1 MKILELRFKNLNS
14 LYGEWVVDFSS
25 PEYISHGIFA
35 ITGPTGAGKST
46 ILDAICLALYGSTPR
61 LGKITKSSNEI
72 MSRQTGECY
81 AEVTFESQA
90 GKFRC
95 HWSQHRSRKKADGNL
110 TESKHEIADAVSGQ
124 ILESK
129 KRDVAL
135 VIEEK
140 TGMDFDRFTR
150 SILLAQGGFA
160 AFLKAS
166 PDERAPILEQI
177 TGTEI
182 YSGISI
188 RVHERQRGER
198 EKLKLLQ
205 AETAGIAIL
214 SQEQETELTELL
226 SGKQKSEKEISLQ
239 HQEMSKSI
247 QWLINIDRL
256 RNEFL
261 SISREAEMVSE
272 TIKAFQSDR
281 DKLNRSQKAAELD
294 GEFTALFSTRQQQK
308 FDQEFLKK
316 NEDQLP
322 QAEQALMKQEALL
335 KNAESAMAQ
344 VKEKQ
349 KSEAPLIRSIRALDL
364 QISEKNKTI
373 KAGESDCKKDD
384 QQIAKN
390 KEKRDRAVEKQKIAM
405 KEMEQIQVYLSANAQ
420 DEHLV
425 TQLAGITEQ
434 VTHLES
440 ASQEVL
446 EKKGLVE
453 MQQKQVEMELKLC
466 ETRKMLFTASKDE
479 YEMINKSLTQERE
492 ILTVHLDGRLLR
504 EYRVDYKSM
513 MQEMVYLKKI
523 SDLEAERKKLEDG
536 VPCPL
541 CGSRHHPFAEGNVPE
556 MDDIEKKIKGLS
568 DFIEKAEKLENRIKE
583 YESKEIKATSR
594 MGDIEKQLTQSNF
607 EKENA
612 EKNLKRLTDDL
623 DSATTQFARIKASA
637 LSNLQPFG
645 ITDLSEFESAINQ
658 QESKI
663 KSILFPLNDRLK
675 QWQEYLRKKGEIEK
689 QSNDLISE
697 IKQVDGILNTIGQSL
712 KEKQDNIADQKKERD
727 RLRKERME
735 QYGSK
740 KPDEEEV
747 RLERLASESEK
758 SEKAAREACDHV
770 KLKVGEIK
778 TRIVSLKENIFRR
791 KSGLDLL
798 ETGFCDSLRK
808 AGFIDEQSFLVCR
821 LSVDERNALA
831 GRARLLDEKQADIVN
846 RKKDRESRLAQ
857 ELEKKI
863 TESSLDDLKKEF
875 GELDDTLKK
884 IIEDIGAIK
893 QKLSENKDAII
904 KVREKQVL
912 IEARKKECD
921 RWDKLHFLIGS
932 SDGKKYRNFAQGL
945 TFELMVSHA
954 NRQLEKMTD
963 RYLLIRDDGQPLELN
978 VVDNYQAGEI
988 RSTKNLSGGE
998 SFIVSLSLALG
1009 LSKMASRRVRVDSL
1023 FLDEGFGTLDEDV
1036 LDTAL
1041 ETLAGLH
1048 QDGKLIGIISHVSA
1062 LQERIGTQI
1071 SILPVSGGKSSISG
1085 PGCKKMMD
1093 HHYKQNGY
1101 E

>member
-14 LYGEWVVDFSS
+14 LYGAWVVNFSS

-95 HWSQHRSRKKADGNL
+95 HWSQHRSHKKADGNL
-110 TESKHEIADAVSGQ
+110 AESKHEIADAVSGQ

-182 YSGISI
+182 YSEISI
-188 RVHERQRGER
+188 RVHERQRDER
-198 EKLKLLQ
+198 EKLKWLQ
-205 AETAGIAIL
+205 AETAGIVIL
-214 SQEQETELTELL
+214 SQEQETELSELL
-226 SGKQKSEKEISLQ
+226 SGKKKSEKEISLQ
-239 HQEMSKSI
+239 HQEISKSI
-247 QWLINIDRL
+247 QCLTNIDSL
-256 RNEFL
+256 RDEIL
-261 SISREAEMVSE
+261 SISREVEMISE
-272 TIKAFQSDR
+272 TVKAFQPDR
-281 DKLNRSQKAAELD
+281 EKLNRSQKAAELD
-294 GEFTALFSTRQQQK
+294 GEFTALFSIRQQQK
-308 FDQEFLKK
+308 SEQEKLKK

-322 QAEQALMKQEALL
+322 QEEQALMKQEELL
-335 KNAESAMAQ
+335 KNAEMETAKA
-344 VKEKQ
+344 KEKQ
-349 KSEAPLIRSIRALDL
+349 KSEASLIKRIRVLDL
-364 QISEKNKTI
+364 QISEKNKII
-373 KAGESDCKKDD
+373 KAGESDCKKDEK
-384 QQIAKN
+384 QIAEN
-390 KEKRDRAVEKQKIAM
+390 KEKRDRAVEKQKIEL

-420 DEHLV
+420 DEYLI
-425 TQLAGITEQ
+425 TQLAGIKEQ

-440 ASQEVL
+440 AYQDVL
-446 EKKGLVE
+446 GKKDLVK
-453 MQQKQVEMELKLC
+453 MQQKQMEKELKLY
-466 ETRKMLFTASKDE
+466 ETRMNLFTASQDQ
-479 YEMINKSLTQERE
+479 YEKSNKSVVRERG
-492 ILTVHLDGRLLR
+492 ILTVHLEGRLLR
-504 EYRVDYKSM
+504 EYRADYKSM
-513 MQEMVYLKKI
+513 MQEMAYLKKI

-541 CGSRHHPFAEGNVPE
+541 CGSNHHPFAEGNVPE
-556 MDDIEKKIKGLS
+556 TGEIEKKINELS
-568 DFIEKAEKLENRIKE
+568 AFIEKAEYLENRIKE
-583 YESKEIKATSR
+583 YESNEKKAASR
-594 MGDIEKQLTQSNF
+594 MADIEKQFLQSTL

-612 EKNLKRLTDDL
+612 EKNLKRLTDEL
-623 DSATTQFARIKASA
+623 DSATTQLAGIKASA
-637 LSNLQPFG
+637 ISRLQPFG
-645 ITDLSEFESAINQ
+645 ITDLEGSLSVNSR

-663 KSILFPLNDRLK
+663 KSILVLLNNRLK
-675 QWQEYLRKKGEIEK
+675 KWQEYLRKKGEIEK

-697 IKQVDGILNTIGQSL
+697 IKQVDSILNTIEQSL
-712 KEKQDNIADQKKERD
+712 KEKQENIADQKKECD

-735 QYGSK
+735 QYGLK
-740 KPDEEEV
+740 KTDEEED

-758 SEKAAREACDHV
+758 LEKAAREACDHV

-791 KSGLDLL
+791 QSGLDSL
-798 ETGFCDSLRK
+798 ETGFCESLRK
-808 AGFIDEQSFLVCR
+808 VGFIDEQSFLICR
-821 LSVDERNALA
+821 LSVHERNALA
-831 GRARLLDEKQADIVN
+831 GQARLLDEKQADIVT
-846 RKKDRESRLAQ
+846 RKKDRERRLAQ
-857 ELEKKI
+857 ELEKKV
-863 TESSLDDLKKEF
+863 TESSLDDLRKIF
-875 GELDDTLKK
+875 GELDDALKK

-893 QKLSENKDAII
+893 QKLSENKEAIVN
-904 KVREKQVL
+904 VREKQVL
-912 IEARKKECD
+912 IETRKKECH
-921 RWDKLHFLIGS
+921 RWDNLHNLIGS

-945 TFELMVSHA
+945 TFERMVSHA
-954 NRQLEKMTD
+954 NRRLEKMTD
-963 RYLLIRDDGQPLELN
+963 RYLLIRDDSQPLELN

-1023 FLDEGFGTLDEDV
+1023 FLDEGFGTLDEDA

-1071 SILPVSGGKSSISG
+1071 SILPVSGGKSCISG

>member
-46 ILDAICLALYGSTPR
+46 ILDAICLGLYGATPR

-81 AEVTFESQA
+81 AEVTFESQT

-95 HWSQHRSRKKADGNL
+95 HWSQHRSHKKADGNL
-110 TESKHEIADAVSGQ
+110 AESKHEIADAVSGQ

-160 AFLKAS
+160 AFLQAS

-182 YSGISI
+182 YSEISI
-188 RVHERQRGER
+188 RVHERQRNER
-198 EKLKLLQ
+198 EKLNLLQ
-205 AETAGIAIL
+205 AETAGISIL
-214 SQEQETELTELL
+214 SQEQEMELSESL
-226 SGKQKSEKEISLQ
+226 SKKQKSEKEISLQ

-247 QWLINIDRL
+247 QWLTNIDSL
-256 RNEFL
+256 RNEILF
-261 SISREAEMVSE
+261 ISREAEMISE
-272 TIKAFQSDR
+272 TVKAFQPDR
-281 DKLNRSQKAAELD
+281 EKLNRSQKAAELD
-294 GEFTALFSTRQQQK
+294 GEFAALFSIRQQQK
-308 FDQEFLKK
+308 SDQEFLKK

-322 QAEQALMKQEALL
+322 QAEQAVMKQEAQL
-335 KNAESAMAQ
+335 KNAESAIAQ

-349 KSEAPLIRSIRALDL
+349 KSEASLIRRIRGLDL

-373 KAGESDCKKDD
+373 KAGESDCKKDK

-390 KEKRDRAVEKQKIAM
+390 KEKRDQEVEKQKTAL

-420 DEHLV
+420 DEYLI
-425 TQLAGITEQ
+425 TQLAGIKEQ

-440 ASQEVL
+440 AYQDVL
-446 EKKGLVE
+446 GKKDLVT
-453 MQQKQVEMELKLC
+453 MQQKQMEKELKLY
-466 ETRKMLFTASKDE
+466 ETRMNLLTTSQVQHEKISK
-479 YEMINKSLTQERE
+479 SVVQERG

-504 EYRVDYKSM
+504 EYRADYKSM
-513 MQEMVYLKKI
+513 MQEMTYLKKI

-541 CGSRHHPFAEGNVPE
+541 CGSNHHPFAEGNVPE
-556 MDDIEKKIKGLS
+556 KGEIEKKSNELS
-568 DFIEKAEKLENRIKE
+568 AFIEKAEHLENRIKE
-583 YESKEIKATSR
+583 YESNEKKTAAR
-594 MGDIEKQLTQSNF
+594 MADIEKQFLQSTL

-612 EKNLKRLTDDL
+612 EKNLKRMTDEL
-623 DSATTQFARIKASA
+623 DSAATQLAGIKASV
-637 LSNLQPFG
+637 LSNLHPFG
-645 ITDLSEFESAINQ
+645 ITDLDGCLSVNSR

-663 KSILFPLNDRLK
+663 KNILASLEDRLK
-675 QWQEYLRKKGEIEK
+675 KWQEYLRRKGEIEK
-689 QSNDLISE
+689 QSNELISE
-697 IKQVDGILNTIGQSL
+697 IKQVDGILNTIEQSL
-712 KEKQDNIADQKKERD
+712 KEKQENIEDQKKECD

-740 KPDEEEV
+740 KPDEEED
-747 RLERLASESEK
+747 RLERLVSDSEK
-758 SEKAAREACDHV
+758 SEKAVREACDHV
-770 KLKVGEIK
+770 KQKVGEIQ
-778 TRIVSLKENIFRR
+778 TRIVSLKQNIFRR
-791 KSGLDLL
+791 KPGLDSL
-798 ETGFCDSLRK
+798 ETGFCESMRK
-808 AGFIDEQSFLVCR
+808 AGFIDEQSFLLCR

-831 GRARLLDEKQADIVN
+831 GQARLLDEKQSDILN
-846 RKKDRESRLAQ
+846 RRKDRESRLAQ

-863 TESSLDDLKKEF
+863 TESSLDDLKKAF
-875 GELDDTLKK
+875 GEFDDALKK

-893 QKLSENKDAII
+893 QKLSENKDAIVKI
-904 KVREKQVL
+904 REKQVL
-912 IEARKKECD
+912 IEARKKECH
-921 RWDKLHFLIGS
+921 RWDNLHNLIGS

-963 RYLLIRDDGQPLELN
+963 RYLLVRDDVQPLELN

-1009 LSKMASRRVRVDSL
+1009 LSKMSSRRVRVDSL
-1023 FLDEGFGTLDEDV
+1023 FLDEGFGTLDEDA

-1062 LQERIGTQI
+1062 LQERIVTQI

-1085 PGCKKMMD
+1085 PGCEKMMD
-1093 HHYKQNGY
+1093 HHSK
-1101 E
+1101 